1 MQMIIIWNN
10 KSKPI
15 RNVVYISY
23 KEKLKQSGA
32 DSEPQTLKTLKLLS

>member
-1 MQMIIIWNN
+1 MQMIITWNN

-23 KEKLKQSGA
+23 EKLKQSGA